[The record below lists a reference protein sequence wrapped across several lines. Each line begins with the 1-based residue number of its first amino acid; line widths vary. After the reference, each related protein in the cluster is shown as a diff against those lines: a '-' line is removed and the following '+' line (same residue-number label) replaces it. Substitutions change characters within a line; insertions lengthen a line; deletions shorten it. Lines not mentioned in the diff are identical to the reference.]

1 MYAGSMYTHR
11 LVIWKE
17 LRQFG
22 FSNSQTREDQKEALE
37 PTSLFS
43 VFMKRQPS
51 ENSLVFQQ
59 ATNDNRGEEESMP
72 VALMILIPILSS
84 GLILIILTVVCIRR

>member
-1 MYAGSMYTHR
+1 
-11 LVIWKE
+11 
-17 LRQFG
+17 
-22 FSNSQTREDQKEALE
+22 
-37 PTSLFS
+37 
-43 VFMKRQPS
+43 MKRQPS

-84 GLILIILTVVCIRR
+84 GLILIILTVVCIRRKGCCKYCKYDKKKDSLLVVSLGCLSCSVV

>member
-1 MYAGSMYTHR
+1 MVSA
-11 LVIWKE
+11 LLILKPQ
-17 LRQFG
+17 LA
-22 FSNSQTREDQKEALE
+22 QTCYQKEALE